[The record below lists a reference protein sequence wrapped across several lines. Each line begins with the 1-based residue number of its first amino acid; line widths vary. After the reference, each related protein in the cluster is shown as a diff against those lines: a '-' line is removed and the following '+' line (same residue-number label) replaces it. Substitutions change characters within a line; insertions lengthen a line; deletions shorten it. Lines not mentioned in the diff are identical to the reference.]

1 MPLRDPEH
9 STLQGSS
16 VIQAGPRSGP
26 RSQVPALALL
36 WSQEEPGRVG
46 ELLCLPRAAIDV
58 PFTIGRAREPGE
70 DGALPLTLQQLRPFS
85 RVDTGPLRAGNV
97 SRWQLRVRVIAE
109 DELLVE
115 QIGRGA
121 LHVNGHAVERAIV
134 GPGDVVEARDRFAL
148 LYTRRPAEWPEG
160 PAWGQAFGFG
170 EADASG
176 IVGESP
182 AAWELRRQIAF
193 CAGND
198 EHTLVHGP
206 SGAGKELVVRA
217 IHGSSRRAGKE
228 LVARNA
234 ATIPE
239 ALMDAELFGNL
250 GDYPNPG
257 MPERPGLLGEAHG
270 GVLFLDE
277 IGELPHALQ
286 AHLLRVMDSGEY
298 QRLGEA
304 RRRSADIRLIGAT
317 NRDPEALKHDLLAR
331 FVHRLTVPG
340 LDERPEDL
348 PLLARH
354 LLRRLGRK
362 DAGIRQRFF
371 AGEEPRL
378 AAELAVV
385 MATRRFTTHVRE
397 LVELLWKAVA
407 DSPGAV
413 LMAPPGTGGSPPPR
427 QPADYAAPEG
437 LRREQIVAAL
447 AAVGGVREQAW
458 RVLGLRSRYQLKRL
472 LKKYDIP

>member
-1 MPLRDPEH
+1 M
-9 STLQGSS
+9 
-16 VIQAGPRSGP
+16 
-26 RSQVPALALL
+26 
-36 WSQEEPGRVG
+36 
-46 ELLCLPRAAIDV
+46 
-58 PFTIGRAREPGE
+58 
-70 DGALPLTLQQLRPFS
+70 
-85 RVDTGPLRAGNV
+85 
-97 SRWQLRVRVIAE
+97 
-109 DELLVE
+109 
-115 QIGRGA
+115 
-121 LHVNGHAVERAIV
+121 
-134 GPGDVVEARDRFAL
+134 
-148 LYTRRPAEWPEG
+148 
-160 PAWGQAFGFG
+160 
-170 EADASG
+170 
-176 IVGESP
+176 
-182 AAWELRRQIAF
+182 
-193 CAGND
+193 
-198 EHTLVHGP
+198 
-206 SGAGKELVVRA
+206 
-217 IHGSSRRAGKE
+217 
-228 LVARNA
+228 
-234 ATIPE
+234 
-239 ALMDAELFGNL
+239 
-250 GDYPNPG
+250 
-257 MPERPGLLGEAHG
+257 
-270 GVLFLDE
+270 
-277 IGELPHALQ
+277 
-286 AHLLRVMDSGEY
+286 
-298 QRLGEA
+298 
-304 RRRSADIRLIGAT
+304 IGAT

-371 AGEEPRL
+371 VGDEPRL